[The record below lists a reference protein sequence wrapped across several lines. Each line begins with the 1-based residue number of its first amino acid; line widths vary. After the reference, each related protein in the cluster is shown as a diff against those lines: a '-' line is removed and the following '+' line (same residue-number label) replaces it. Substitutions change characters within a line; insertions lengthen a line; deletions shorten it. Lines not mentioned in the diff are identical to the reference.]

1 MLGVLFCLTTQRTS
15 SIIYLTPVKYILGK
29 EVSKPPLLP
38 KAAED
43 WEARMLERTINR
55 YISWAGLF
63 VLGILIGGV
72 IWNWKLLSVAFAFA
86 GLLTVSLAVITDNA
100 RGQEKGRIDENFE

>member
-1 MLGVLFCLTTQRTS
+1 MTTQRTS

-29 EVSKPPLLP
+29 EVSKPPLPP

-43 WEARMLERTINR
+43 WEARMLERTISR

-63 VLGILIGGV
+63 VLGILIGGF
-72 IWNWKLLSVAFAFA
+72 IWNWKLMSVVFAFV
-86 GLLTVSLAVITDNA
+86 GLLTVSLAVIKDNA
-100 RGQEKGRIDENFE
+100 RGRKGEG